1 MSYKSQVCWRIS
13 LRYRYILHTSK

>member
-13 LRYRYILHTSK
+13 LRYRCILHTSK